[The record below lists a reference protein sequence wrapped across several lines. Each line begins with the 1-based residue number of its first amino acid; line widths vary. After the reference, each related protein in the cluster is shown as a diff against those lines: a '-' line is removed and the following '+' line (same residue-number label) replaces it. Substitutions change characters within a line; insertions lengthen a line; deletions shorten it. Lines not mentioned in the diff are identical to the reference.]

1 MANVGQVTYMLECGH
16 AVSAPATLVSGKLL
30 CPWHD
35 EFSLISGVQVWEW
48 RARCHSCRFARWA
61 GQSKQTAELFANSH
75 CRKNPPHHVD
85 AEYTINAEARNTL
98 RKFTEWRCENSGT

>member
-1 MANVGQVTYMLECGH
+1 MTVANVTYTLECGH
-16 AVSAPATLVSGKLL
+16 AASAPATLVSGKLL
-30 CPWHD
+30 CKWHD

-48 RARCHSCRFARWA
+48 RANCGSCRFARWA

-75 CRKNPPHHVD
+75 NRKNPTHHVD

-98 RKFTEWRCENSGT
+98 RKFKEWRCENSGT